1 METFK
6 KKKRAFKI
14 SGEALEGVIDVS
26 SKTHRNLSGSIEYLI
41 MQGYKVHK
49 AEAEL
54 LASVKNKNKVIAY
67 D

>member
-1 METFK
+1 METYQ

-14 SGEALEGVIDVS
+14 SGDALEAVIEVS
-26 SKTHRNLSGSIEYLI
+26 AKTHRNLSGSIEYLI

-54 LASVKNKNKVIAY
+54 LASVKNKNKVITY

>member
-6 KKKRAFKI
+6 MKKRAFKI
-14 SGEALEGVIDVS
+14 SGEALEAVLDVS

-41 MQGYKVHK
+41 MRGYKTHK

-54 LASVKNKNKVIAY
+54 LASVKNKNKVITY